1 MLVKVEC
8 CKSSEYD
15 WFLGLFNKKQKKKV
29 KLNLYFFKRIKFN
42 IKFKYYKNFKGVYYR
57 FFKFPNHFL
66 KKVSNIS
73 FFDFKL

>member
-15 WFLGLFNKKQKKKV
+15 WFLGLFNKKQKKKKV

-42 IKFKYYKNFKGVYYR
+42 IKFKYAKILYEILKGYTIDFLNFLII
-57 FFKFPNHFL
+57 FL
-66 KKVSNIS
+66 KS
-73 FFDFKL
+73 